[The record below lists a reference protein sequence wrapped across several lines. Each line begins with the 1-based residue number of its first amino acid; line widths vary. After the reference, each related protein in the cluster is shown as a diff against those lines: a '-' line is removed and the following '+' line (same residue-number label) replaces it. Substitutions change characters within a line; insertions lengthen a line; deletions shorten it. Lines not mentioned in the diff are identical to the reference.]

1 MMEENMIT
9 QCPNCSKVLPP
20 KKVYFCGG
28 CMTQIRCKVC
38 DDVLEVDDVGC
49 TNCGTLRETKN
60 STISPGI
67 VNANTFRLH
76 ETNSDRTIE
85 ATFSDSVGK
94 DLAGI
99 LRDFS
104 INNRSK
110 TINATGFN
118 IQQIDSNK
126 SMYEENLK
134 MIDADFSEQET
145 AKINV
150 EKEVKTE
157 EMQSPQYLSLLAI
170 AMKKLPAS
178 ETEWIVVYSFFASN
192 YGKDLFSKDDLLE
205 KYKES
210 NRLDDSKKSYLS
222 RNITAAVKGGYLN
235 PLATGYSILED
246 GVTKAKEIISRTSSS
261 PVKKT
266 SAKKS
271 STETGAG
278 DETSTKKS
286 SRGKK
291 TLKRLN
297 NIDFEPEGKESLK
310 DYFSKYTTVSD
321 SERTLLFINY
331 MQNILEISPITFD
344 HIFTCYDLLNLRVSE
359 NLQQTVRNSAN
370 TKGWFETTGGVMT
383 LTIKGKNQI
392 RDWNK
397 N

>member
-1 MMEENMIT
+1 MEENMIT

-49 TNCGTLRETKN
+49 TNCGTVRETKN
-60 STISPGI
+60 STISLGI

-104 INNRSK
+104 VNNRSK

-126 SMYEENLK
+126 SIYEENLK

-150 EKEVKTE
+150 EKEVKAE

-192 YGKDLFSKDDLLE
+192 YGKDLFSKDALLE

-210 NRLDDSKKSYLS
+210 NRFDDSKKSYLS

-261 PVKKT
+261 PVKKP

-297 NIDFEPEGKESLK
+297 NIDFEPQGKESLR

>member
-1 MMEENMIT
+1 MEENMIT